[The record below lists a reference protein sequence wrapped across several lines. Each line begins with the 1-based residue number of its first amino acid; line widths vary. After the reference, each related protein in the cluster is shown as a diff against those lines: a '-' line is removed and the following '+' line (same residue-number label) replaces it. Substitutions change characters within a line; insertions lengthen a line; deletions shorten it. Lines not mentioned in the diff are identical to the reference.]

1 MENKTMKPQR
11 MTPQSTSTQSSSNSG
26 NSKDWANFATDA
38 IDMLISND
46 KVAASQRIQQRQAM
60 RRINEAF
67 SQSSSSC
74 ASPKTSISGKSKWAA
89 VLLAFFLGG
98 LGAHKF
104 YLGKPVL
111 GVIYLL
117 LCWTWIPSIIAFFE
131 MLGYLFMSEQAFS
144 EKYN

>member
-60 RRINEAF
+60 RRINESF

-74 ASPKTSISGKSKWAA
+74 ASPKTSTSGKSKWAA

-131 MLGYLFMSEQAFS
+131 MLGYLFMSEQTFS